1 MANIT
6 YANLFSE
13 PRNNVVTLIS
23 NSSNV
28 TDPATSSAEYR
39 KWIYSRFPDVKS
51 AEFSGYP
58 FIVVRSTD
66 LNTEIPDSSADGK
79 SKMVNFDIDIEIY
92 TSDTAYGNT
101 SGKGL
106 IHMESISDDLAETFM
121 DMTNRRTL
129 KSYGL
134 AFSTIEPTA
143 ISEQELKQQKVY
155 QRIFPLTFKNK
166 LQVSS

>member
-1 MANIT
+1 MASQIT
-6 YANLFSE
+6 YVNLFSE
-13 PRNNVVTLIS
+13 PRNNVVALLTS
-23 NSSNV
+23 TNVSDPTVSSG
-28 TDPATSSAEYR
+28 EYR

-51 AEFSGYP
+51 TEFSGYP
-58 FIVVRSTD
+58 FIVIRSTD
-66 LNTEIPDSSADGK
+66 LNTEISDSSADGK

-92 TSDTAYGNT
+92 TSDTAYGNL

-106 IHMESISDDLAETFM
+106 AHMESISDDLAETFM
-121 DMTNRRTL
+121 NITNRNML

-166 LQVSS
+166 MQVSS